1 MKPTCIR
8 LQSVPVVIL
17 SCSIILLWHTN
28 LVASFPISSSLTR
41 LPYHSF
47 TSKSTKTSHRHHSQ
61 LYNSLK
67 PAAQPLLD
75 CGKAL
80 ARSGELL
87 IDATSSPKLDIYG
100 GGLSAAGAN
109 IRNAGDC
116 IAQAAASCRF
126 KTGAEL
132 VCDEMR
138 EGATCLIEAVDHLH
152 KAVNDAQVDGMLD
165 LKKCIENDLM
175 PGIKGCGEKLE
186 AAGAGIMRRETGV
199 YIGEKLVG
207 AGEDLGQLALGV
219 QQIHPD
225 LEEIRTSGQRMLYAA
240 EKMKEAGNNLMGVE
254 QQEKKGKS
262 WLKG

>member
-1 MKPTCIR
+1 MRIFSMFQVEQ
-8 LQSVPVVIL
+8 LAVL
-17 SCSIILLWHTN
+17 SSILLWYISP
-28 LVASFPISSSLTR
+28 AS
-41 LPYHSF
+41 SF
-47 TSKSTKTSHRHHSQ
+47 TIPSYSVSYSYSPTSSTTK

-87 IDATSSPKLDIYG
+87 IDATSSPSLDIYG

-138 EGATCLIEAVDHLH
+138 EGATCLIEAVDHLK
-152 KAVNDAQVDGMLD
+152 KAANDAQVDGMLE
-165 LKKCIENDLM
+165 LKECIEKDLM
-175 PGIKGCGEKLE
+175 PVMQACGEKLE
-186 AAGAGIMRRETGV
+186 AAGSGIMRRETVV
-199 YIGEKLVG
+199 YIGENLMG
-207 AGEDLGQLALGV
+207 AGEELGRMALFV
-219 QQIHPD
+219 QKIQPD
-225 LEEIRTSGQRMLYAA
+225 LEETRVSGQRMLYAA
-240 EKMKEAGNNLMGVE
+240 EKMKEAGNNLMGV
-254 QQEKKGKS
+254 QQIEKKKGKS